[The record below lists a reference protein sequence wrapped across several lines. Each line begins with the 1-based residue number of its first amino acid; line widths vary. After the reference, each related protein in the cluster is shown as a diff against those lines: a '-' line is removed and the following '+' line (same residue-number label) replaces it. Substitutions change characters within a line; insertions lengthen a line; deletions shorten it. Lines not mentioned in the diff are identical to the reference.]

1 MNEEC
6 GIAVFVKTPEL
17 SPVKT
22 RLGAQ
27 IGQSRAVRFYELSCS
42 VIAENLQSLNE
53 ENSNLFPYWAVA
65 EEEGLRSERW
75 SSLPRLY
82 QGTGELGER
91 LHTIYSTL
99 LKRHGA
105 AVLLGA
111 DSPQLSTYDLIEAIR
126 ILLGKDDGSSAQ
138 KSVIGRA
145 SDGGFYLFGSSI
157 DFPKEFWTSIPYSV
171 SDTEKRL
178 SAKALDFG
186 RVYSLKEEFDVDTAD
201 ELKELLMRFPECC
214 EEAKAHSDL
223 MYWLLS
229 LPHEVFTRSTSTRQN
244 NG

>member
-1 MNEEC
+1 MNKEC
-6 GIAVFVKTPEL
+6 GVAVFVKTPEL

-42 VIAENLQSLNE
+42 VIDANLQSIYE
-53 ENSNLFPYWAVA
+53 EDSNIFPYWAVA
-65 EEEGLRSERW
+65 EEEGMTSERW

-82 QGTGELGER
+82 QGTGDLGER
-91 LHTIYSTL
+91 LHTIYSAL
-99 LKRHGA
+99 LRQHGA
-105 AVLLGA
+105 AVLVGA
-111 DSPQLSTYDLIEAIR
+111 DSPQLSTYDLMEAIR
-126 ILLGKDDGSSAQ
+126 ILLGKEDEFVQ

-171 SDTEKRL
+171 SDTEKSL

-186 RVYSLKEEFDVDTAD
+186 KVYSLKEEFDVDTAD
-201 ELKELLMRFPECC
+201 ELKELLIRFPECC
-214 EEAKAHSDL
+214 EEVKAHSDL
-223 MYWLLS
+223 MHWLLS
-229 LPHEVFTRSTSTRQN
+229 LPHEVYTRSVSTRHS
-244 NG
+244 

>member
-1 MNEEC
+1 MMNEEC

-27 IGQSRAVRFYELSCS
+27 IGQSRAVRFYELSYS
-42 VIAENLQSLNE
+42 VIAENLQSLCE

-65 EEEGLRSERW
+65 EEEGITSERW

-82 QGTGELGER
+82 QGTGDLGER

-99 LKRHGA
+99 LRRHGA

-111 DSPQLSTYDLIEAIR
+111 DSPQLLTYDLIEAIR
-126 ILLGKDDGSSAQ
+126 ILLGKEEGFSAQ

-157 DFPKEFWTSIPYSV
+157 EFPKEFWTSIPYSV
-171 SDTEKRL
+171 SETEKIL
-178 SAKALDFG
+178 SSKALDFG
-186 RVYSLKEEFDVDTAD
+186 RVYRLKDAFDVDTASD
-201 ELKELLMRFPECC
+201 LKELTIRFPECC
-214 EEAKAHSDL
+214 EEGKAHQDL
-223 MYWLLS
+223 MQWLQN
-229 LPHEVFTRSTSTRQN
+229 LPHEVFACSARACLSK
-244 NG
+244 